1 MMKKIGFIAL
11 FALVNLMA
19 SAQFYGVDTDK
30 LTGLV
35 MQLSNF
41 PQDNAVMILQ
51 STLNSLAEQ
60 PKSYRKAVEMIERM
74 GDPADSLH
82 NEVLYAAGLSHVVSS
97 YVLSGSEKARP
108 QAMLAVAKKNAIG
121 GAATDVQLTLADG
134 KTTQLL
140 AGNGKPT
147 LVYFNDPSC
156 EACHQVK
163 ANLEASKLVKDMAEG
178 GELNVVA
185 VYPGKEQKQWKR
197 NTFEPWIV
205 NGYDKAQAIEEN
217 DAYALPTMPLFY
229 LLAADGTVLI
239 KNEPSLSRIENALNM
254 LKLNPDKDNA
264 TLVKLLFNV
273 H

>member
-1 MMKKIGFIAL
+1 MKKIGFIAL

-19 SAQFYGVDTDK
+19 SAQFYGIDTDK
-30 LTGLV
+30 LTSLV
-35 MQLSNF
+35 MQLPSF

-108 QAMLAVAKKNAIG
+108 QALLAVAQKNALG
-121 GAATDVQLTLADG
+121 GPATNLQLTLPDG

-140 AGNGKPT
+140 ANNGKPT

-156 EACHQVK
+156 ESCHQVK
-163 ANLEASKLVKDMAEG
+163 ANLEACSIAKNMVEN

-185 VYPGKEQKQWKR
+185 VYPGKEQKLWKR

-205 NGYDKAQAIEEN
+205 NGWDKAQDIENN
-217 DAYALPTMPLFY
+217 DVYSLPTMPLFY
-229 LLAADGTVLI
+229 LLGTDGTVLI
-239 KNEPSLSRIENALNM
+239 KNEPSLHRIENALNM
-254 LKLNPDKDNA
+254 LKLNPDKDSA
-264 TLVKLLFNV
+264 TLARLLFNV